1 MQENEGRQRAPQ
13 VGEMALF
20 FHLVGAHP
28 LLRVELQEA
37 LDELLGGGADGI
49 PPGAREGEG
58 SLARLSNQG
67 RIGRETAEKDVQHHA
82 GAPHV
87 DLQVSKSVRKQ
98 KKAEHR

>member
-20 FHLVGAHP
+20 FHLVGAQP

-49 PPGAREGEG
+49 PPGAREVV
-58 SLARLSNQG
+58 ARLQG
-67 RIGRETAEKDVQHHA
+67 GER
-82 GAPHV
+82 HV
-87 DLQVSKSVRKQ
+87 VGGGLELGS
-98 KKAEHR
+98 